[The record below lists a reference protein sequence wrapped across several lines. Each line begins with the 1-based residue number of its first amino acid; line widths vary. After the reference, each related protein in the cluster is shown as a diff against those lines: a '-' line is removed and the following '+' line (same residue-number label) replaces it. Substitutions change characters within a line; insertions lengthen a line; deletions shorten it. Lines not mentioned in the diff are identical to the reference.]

1 MKSVVKKITTELQ
14 SNPYTI
20 VVGDSPNDISMLK
33 QADQPCI
40 IPLPNKENLI
50 DFEMQN
56 IIRAKNYAP
65 KGWEEVVKSS
75 LKKINLNLVG

>member
-1 MKSVVKKITTELQ
+1 
-14 SNPYTI
+14 
-20 VVGDSPNDISMLK
+20 MLK

-75 LKKINLNLVG
+75 LKKINVNFVG